1 METQSSRIFFV
12 KPLITNKVV
21 SKGFTFFILFFI
33 MKDTLLGKM
42 SPKTQPGKN
51 GRNFRKS
58 PTEGILSLNHSA
70 IDALKTLKL
79 RCYCTI
85 HSDNPLNISKV
96 FLFFF
101 SLLALSFSK

>member
-1 METQSSRIFFV
+1 
-12 KPLITNKVV
+12 
-21 SKGFTFFILFFI
+21 
-33 MKDTLLGKM
+33 M

-101 SLLALSFSK
+101 LYWLYLSLSKWQLSKHSL